1 LCPLAAIDFVNALLN
16 ANPAALVTSVRDIIP
31 AMDGEALADPESW
44 SGEWIETQWSPL
56 TRARDRGLNGL
67 VKVFRY
73 FQVRHGIADPS
84 EGAQSA
90 RVGGG
95 GGAAA
100 SAGGSVKGAVVT
112 VQPGSTRITP
122 TTRAP
127 VADVHF
133 DENNT
138 SMENINFN
146 AAKPVKSQPLHNI
159 NNPNNYSG
167 MNPIRTANP
176 DRVRGMASVS
186 GDDNND
192 AGYYAANSATSEDE
206 GAYDGNIVNRTSRLA
221 KPTSAGAPVVKVPPH
236 ILKAQQ
242 MARGSSNGSQS
253 GESRAS
259 SRERGGTAQ
268 AQFQQRPGGMYP
280 DGSLMVESVG
290 ELPSYLNAPG
300 GSRDATPLRQG
311 IIPSSS
317 GANSNNN
324 FNSGY
329 NPNASTGSARSQGS
343 NNKAPPPGPIPASL
357 LQAAENNAQRYG
369 RAAAAVSSGP
379 PVMTAAQL
387 QQINDAAK
395 ATKRSTNP
403 TVPASPQNANQRPK
417 QSRSPKGSFNFNI
430 PEGNGSS
437 KTGLAA
443 TTGRAAPST
452 TRNSGS
458 RNNNNNAGEGDADD
472 ERVGTAPELGLGKK
486 NRPDPKI
493 VGFGSQSAWSNGEET
508 AEDSVAGQNAGQ
520 NRSSVP
526 SAPPSVAPAALNAKQ
541 QRLLQA
547 QQQYMKRAAGNNAGG
562 PVDAVSS
569 GVISVKPVPS
579 PSMGIHSKAAP
590 TNHTSEIIKNMGG
603 KVRIHPLAG
612 SAQNV
617 KTALNSTGNTNVDEM
632 V

>member
-1 LCPLAAIDFVNALLN
+1 
-16 ANPAALVTSVRDIIP
+16 
-31 AMDGEALADPESW
+31 
-44 SGEWIETQWSPL
+44 
-56 TRARDRGLNGL
+56 
-67 VKVFRY
+67 
-73 FQVRHGIADPS
+73 
-84 EGAQSA
+84 
-90 RVGGG
+90 
-95 GGAAA
+95 
-100 SAGGSVKGAVVT
+100 
-112 VQPGSTRITP
+112 
-122 TTRAP
+122 
-127 VADVHF
+127 
-133 DENNT
+133 
-138 SMENINFN
+138 
-146 AAKPVKSQPLHNI
+146 
-159 NNPNNYSG
+159 
-167 MNPIRTANP
+167 
-176 DRVRGMASVS
+176 MASVS
-186 GDDNND
+186 GDDND
-192 AGYYAANSATSEDE
+192 AGYGAANNATSEDE
-206 GAYDGNIVNRTSRLA
+206 GAYDGTIVNRASRLA

-242 MARGSSNGSQS
+242 LARGSSNGSQS

-268 AQFQQRPGGMYP
+268 AQYVQRPGGMGGVYP

-317 GANSNNN
+317 GAISGNNN

-343 NNKAPPPGPIPASL
+343 TNKAPPPGPIPASL

-369 RAAAAVSSGP
+369 RAAAVSSGP

-403 TVPASPQNANQRPK
+403 TVPASPQNANQRLK
-417 QSRSPKGSFNFNI
+417 QSRSPKGSFNFNF

-443 TTGRAAPST
+443 TTGRAGPST
-452 TRNSGS
+452 TRNSS
-458 RNNNNNAGEGDADD
+458 SKNNNNNAGEGDADD

-508 AEDSVAGQNAGQ
+508 AEDSVAGQNRA
-520 NRSSVP
+520 SVP
-526 SAPPSVAPAALNAKQ
+526 AAAPPSVAPAALNAKQ

-547 QQQYMKRAAGNNAGG
+547 QQQYMKRAAGNNAGV

-579 PSMGIHSKAAP
+579 PSMGIHNKAAP

-612 SAQNV
+612 SVQNV
-617 KTALNSTGNTNVDEM
+617 KTTLNGTGNANVDEM

>member
-1 LCPLAAIDFVNALLN
+1 MTCLNTAVDFVNALLN

-73 FQVRHGIADPS
+73 FQVRHGIADPT
-84 EGAQSA
+84 EGAQGVRA
-90 RVGGG
+90 G
-95 GGAAA
+95 AA
-100 SAGGSVKGAVVT
+100 SAGGSVKAAVVT
-112 VQPGSTRITP
+112 VQPGSTRVTAP
-122 TTRAP
+122 VRAP

-146 AAKPVKSQPLHNI
+146 AAKPVKSQPLHN
-159 NNPNNYSG
+159 NNPSNYSG
-167 MNPIRTANP
+167 VNPIRAVNP
-176 DRVRGMASVS
+176 DRVRGMASAS
-186 GDDNND
+186 GDENEG
-192 AGYYAANSATSEDE
+192 GYYAANNATSEDE
-206 GAYDGNIVNRTSRLA
+206 GAYDGNVVNRANRLS

-242 MARGSSNGSQS
+242 LARGSSNGSQS

-259 SRERGGTAQ
+259 SRERGGAAPAQ
-268 AQFQQRPGGMYP
+268 QFQQRGGFP

-311 IIPSSS
+311 IVPSSS
-317 GANSNNN
+317 GANSN
-324 FNSGY
+324 FNSGF

-357 LQAAENNAQRYG
+357 LAAAENNAQRYG
-369 RAAAAVSSGP
+369 RAAASPAPVSSGP

-395 ATKRSTNP
+395 ASKRSTNP
-403 TVPASPQNANQRPK
+403 TVPASPQNANQRLK
-417 QSRSPKGSFNFNI
+417 QNKSPKGSFTFQ
-430 PEGNGSS
+430 EGAGSS
-437 KTGLAA
+437 KMGLAA
-443 TTGRAAPST
+443 TTGRAGPST
-452 TRNSGS
+452 QRNSGT
-458 RNNNNNAGEGDADD
+458 RNNNNAGEEDADD

-508 AEDSVAGQNAGQ
+508 AEDSVAGQNAAQ
-520 NRSSVP
+520 NKP
-526 SAPPSVAPAALNAKQ
+526 APAAPPSVAPAALNAKQ

-547 QQQYMKRAAGNNAGG
+547 QQQYMKRAAGNSGV
-562 PVDAVSS
+562 PVDAMSS
-569 GVISVKPVPS
+569 GTISVKPVPS
-579 PSMGIHSKAAP
+579 PSMGIHNKAAP